1 MKKISIVIGL
11 IFLFSIQ
18 LSAKT
23 DKVVGFWLTDE
34 GESQVEI
41 FKKSNGKYY
50 GKIVWLEEP
59 NENGKPKVDDDN
71 PVESLQN
78 RPILGLELL
87 KGFSYDSEDKEWEN
101 GTIYDPD
108 SGKTYDCYMW
118 FEGSNNLKIKGYV
131 MGMRFIGR
139 KTTWTRDRKRQ

>member
-18 LSAKT
+18 LSAQT

-71 PVESLQN
+71 PVVSLQN

-87 KGFSYDSEDKEWEN
+87 KGFSEDKEWEN